1 MEGNA
6 GNVIERLKNFVPF
19 NGLSEEALKIA
30 MQQARLVRLEKGQN
44 LFNKG
49 QADHSSFYLLSG
61 EVTLD
66 ASDDGA
72 PPLII
77 RADSDAARHPLA
89 RLKPR
94 MYTCQA
100 RARCEIVE
108 FSDDALDGLV
118 ARDQATSYEV
128 TEFEGEDPS
137 WLFDLLR
144 NQSFTKVPPA
154 NLHSLFGRFHA
165 LHVKAGEAV
174 IRQGDAGDYYYMIRE
189 GRAQVSRVSSMGK
202 PVVLAELG
210 PGQGFG
216 EEALISGDPR
226 NASVTMLSD
235 GLLMRLAASDF
246 HILLQEPLVH
256 QVNLD
261 EAGAMVHW
269 RGAILLD
276 VRMEDEYKQG
286 SLRGSLNLPLYLLRL
301 RSKALDPSRPYI
313 VFCQT
318 GRRSSNAAF
327 IMAQRG
333 FNVFVLAGGL
343 GALNIP
349 QLQSNT

>member
-6 GNVIERLKNFVPF
+6 GNALDQLKNFVPF
-19 NGLSEEALKIA
+19 NGLSEEALKLA
-30 MQQARLVRLEKGQN
+30 TQQGRLIRLDKNQM
-44 LFNKG
+44 LFAQG
-49 QADHSSFYLLSG
+49 ATDRSSYYLLSG

-66 ASDDGA
+66 AADDGA

-77 RADSDAARHPLA
+77 RSDSEAARHPLA

-94 MYTCQA
+94 MYTCMS
-100 RARCEIVE
+100 RSRCDVVE

-165 LHVKAGEAV
+165 HHVKAGEAV

-189 GRAQVSRVSSMGK
+189 GRAQVTRSGSIGK

-226 NASVTMLSD
+226 NATVTMLSD

-269 RGAILLD
+269 RGAVLLD

-318 GRRSSNAAF
+318 SRRSSTAAF

-343 GALNIP
+343 DALNIP
-349 QLQSNT
+349 QLKANT